1 MHFYARFQKRSEK
14 IQNVFKLPLKI
25 QNVFGLKAF
34 GMFNTNTFRSELF
47 FRTFF
52 DVTRY
57 LFDIRGNA
65 RIQNVGCF
73 QNVEIEN

>member
-1 MHFYARFQKRSEK
+1 MHFYARSEKRSEK
-14 IQNVFKLPLKI
+14 IQNVFKLQLKI

-34 GMFNTNTFRSELF
+34 GMFNTFRSELF

-52 DVTRY
+52 YVTRY
-57 LFDIRGNA
+57 LFDTRGKA

-73 QNVEIEN
+73 QNMEIEN